1 MGEPDIQDEVEV
13 PETAQETVS
22 TSTADAEEDAVLD
35 RLLGI
40 SEETSVSTKIAETKP
55 EVPVTTSQVT
65 ANPSREKAIAVLK
78 RDGVPESVIAS
89 ASDDL
94 IAEWADKASKRQ
106 KDVDGYANK
115 MKELEKK
122 VAASSKTADED
133 DDVIIEDGEDAEP
146 SLTDDDSSDSVN
158 DEQTDDDEPKSKSK
172 SIKSM
177 ESELAELRK
186 SQQEFQQQSLLY
198 QVEVADAA
206 FRHLYGEK
214 APERD
219 AIVNEMNRL
228 GAAKPGSY
236 QTMMQLAEEAYSNLA
251 GPIKKQNARK
261 ATQPTAATK
270 VSRVERPI
278 SQADTEDAILDA
290 IMDGKSPRDA
300 RQSIR
305 K

>member
-1 MGEPDIQDEVEV
+1 MSEPDIQDDVET
-13 PETAQETVS
+13 PEAASETVQAS
-22 TSTADAEEDAVLD
+22 TNDSEEDAILD
-35 RLLGI
+35 RLLGGN
-40 SEETSVSTKIAETKP
+40 EETSVSPKAVEKKSEAP
-55 EVPVTTSQVT
+55 AAPAPAP
-65 ANPSREKAIAVLK
+65 ANPAREKAIAVLK

-89 ASDDL
+89 ASDEL

-146 SLTDDDSSDSVN
+146 FLTDDDSNESVN
-158 DEQTDDDEPKSKSK
+158 DEQTDGDEPESKPK
-172 SIKSM
+172 SIKKM

-186 SQQEFQQQSLLY
+186 AQQDFQQQSLLY

-219 AIVNEMNRL
+219 AIVAEMNRL
-228 GAAKPGSY
+228 GTAKPGSY
-236 QTMMQLAEEAYSNLA
+236 QTMMQLAEEAYTNLA

-270 VSRVERPI
+270 VSRVERPV
-278 SQADTEDAILDA
+278 SQADAEDAILDA
-290 IMDGKSPRDA
+290 IMDGKSPLEA